1 MVSLHY
7 DLIEAKT
14 FEERITCRRNNLKA
28 KENISTLKK
37 QKNKTKQKNKNKK
50 QKKQEKAYIYKGVI
64 KNFQGRMRT
73 DPWIVQ
79 GEMSS

>member
-28 KENISTLKK
+28 KENISTPKK
-37 QKNKTKQKNKNKK
+37 QKTKK
-50 QKKQEKAYIYKGVI
+50 QKKTKTKKTREGLH
-64 KNFQGRMRT
+64 
-73 DPWIVQ
+73 
-79 GEMSS
+79 